1 MSRAM
6 IDIETL
12 GDGSIAPIIQVGA
25 VMFDESGPIA
35 DTRFLANVTF
45 KSALASGVPTV
56 GSLEFWFRQSM
67 PARMG
72 LFTDPEPV
80 PLAEAL
86 AHLATWWSAKQPKQ
100 MWSHATFDAVI
111 LDNAYRWLGRT
122 PPWSRRRVM
131 DLRTL
136 AALVPTE
143 RIERVG
149 THHNALDDAIHQA
162 RVAGAAL
169 TKLGATFA
177 LNRGTV

>member
-1 MSRAM
+1 MV
-6 IDIETL
+6 DIETL
-12 GDGSIAPIIQVGA
+12 GDGSIAPIIQIGA

-45 KSALASGVPTV
+45 KSALASGVPTA
-56 GSLEFWFRQSM
+56 GSLEFWIRQSM
-67 PARMG
+67 PARAG
-72 LFTDPEPV
+72 LFATPDPV

-86 AHLATWWSAKQPKQ
+86 SHLSTWWSEKKPKQ

-111 LDNAYRWLGRT
+111 LDNAYQAFGRM
-122 PPWSRRRVM
+122 PPWSRRKVM

-136 AALVPTE
+136 AALVPID
-143 RIERVG
+143 RIERLG

-169 TKLGATFA
+169 TKLSATFA
-177 LNRGTV
+177 LNRGAV